1 MTNHLIKRL
10 ALVMVIALLAAPA
23 LGAEVSRIDNYVDIL
38 KSDIKAQKEALMK
51 KALQLTDK
59 EYAAFMPIYRE
70 YQTELAAWRDKKAA
84 LTKEY
89 MKSMETMTKAQAK
102 QLSQKAIALDEEK
115 TRLKKKY
122 YAKIEKALSSIP
134 AIRFFQTE
142 GALANLEELQ
152 DSASLPVAGEHYG
165 SYPGGNPP
173 PLWDAK

>member
-1 MTNHLIKRL
+1 MTKHLVK
-10 ALVMVIALLAAPA
+10 ALVIIALLAGPA
-23 LGAEVSRIDNYVDIL
+23 MGAEVSRMDNYVDIL

-51 KALQLTDK
+51 KALKLTDEEYNKFQPIYK
-59 EYAAFMPIYRE
+59 EYQA
-70 YQTELAAWRDKKAA
+70 ELSAWREKKVA

-89 MKSMETMTKAQAK
+89 MKNVETMTKAQAK
-102 QLSQKAIALDEEK
+102 ALAQKAIALDEEK
-115 TRLKKKY
+115 TQLKKKY
-122 YAKIEKALSSIP
+122 FAKIEKALSSVP

-173 PLWDAK
+173 PLWDTK

>member
-1 MTNHLIKRL
+1 MTKHMIK
-10 ALVMVIALLAAPA
+10 ALVIIALMAPPA

-51 KALQLTDK
+51 KALQLTDE
-59 EYAAFMPIYRE
+59 EYAKFQPIYRE

-102 QLSQKAIALDEEK
+102 QLSQKAIALDEEITQIKIKYFAK
-115 TRLKKKY
+115 T
-122 YAKIEKALSSIP
+122 EKALSSIP
-134 AIRFFQTE
+134 AIKFFQTE
-142 GALANLEELQ
+142 NALANLEELQ

-173 PLWDAK
+173 PLWDTK